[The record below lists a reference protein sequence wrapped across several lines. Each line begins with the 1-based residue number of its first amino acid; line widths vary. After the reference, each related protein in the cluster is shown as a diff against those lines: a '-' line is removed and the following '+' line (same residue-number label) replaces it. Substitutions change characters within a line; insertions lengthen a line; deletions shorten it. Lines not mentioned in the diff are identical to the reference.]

1 MRHRRGWWTTFG
13 IFLCL
18 YMFIYFWGVG
28 VVSKPSK
35 LKKVM
40 ITSLLLCALSAQAE
54 VVLHSA
60 ASIVWLSVNEI
71 NSIFF
76 FDWLQFGTRNRWFG
90 RWKCWKHWSK
100 DSISKIC
107 LFVHLSLSSLS
118 ILYFDEYTTSNYDLQ
133 II

>member
-28 VVSKPSK
+28 GVSKPSK

-76 FDWLQFGTRNRWFG
+76 LIDCSLVQGTDGSEDENAGNTGVRIPFP
-90 RWKCWKHWSK
+90 KSAYLF
-100 DSISKIC
+100 IS
-107 LFVHLSLSSLS
+107 LSLPFLS
-118 ILYFDEYTTSNYDLQ
+118 FILMNTQHQTMIFK
-133 II
+133 